1 MRFGEMPPR
10 QRFGVGPSR
19 VLWYRYEMRLT
30 TPGRGVTYSFGRFLL
45 DPAKR
50 TLTRDG
56 DAVPLGAKAF
66 DLLHYLVREDGRVV
80 SKTEILD
87 NVWPG
92 TFVEEGNIFQTISV
106 LRKAL
111 DPFFDG
117 ESPIATVARQ
127 GYRFAAAVE
136 RREVKSVL
144 TQVDDGVVAAPSAA
158 EQPVQAE
165 PAQPAAVPLS
175 APATARRWWWG
186 AGIAALLLAA
196 VGIAVSM
203 RPGPPKP
210 VAPVAPRRSVAVLPF
225 QNLSG
230 KPDAAWFSTAL
241 AETLGSQLAAGDR
254 LRAIGGDQVARS
266 VRELSLPAGTGLGPG
281 QISDVRS
288 NLGCDLVLTG
298 SYLLWNGKLR
308 VDLQAF
314 DAQTGETAGMLTGT
328 DDARNLIPLVEKL
341 GSQMSAK
348 LGAGTPAERRRIASA
363 ISSNPQAAMLYFRG
377 LTANRVAD
385 VPAAKAYFQEALK
398 ADPKFALAHSALASA
413 LLGGGYEQQA
423 ADEAKKALDSSKG
436 LTGEARL
443 QVEAYYAMATHQN
456 DRAIAAWRELWR
468 RYPDN
473 LDYILSVGQA
483 EFTAAK
489 GDEVLAAVA
498 EARKLP
504 PPAGNDPRIDRLE
517 AIGAQLAGRYDQANA
532 AIERAIASANRAK
545 VYLELARATINRGVI
560 RERRN
565 DNPGAMKDYADAKE
579 LFEKYG
585 DPQGLADS
593 MRLHGALL
601 QRGGDL
607 DGGEH
612 ELKQGLE
619 LSRRIGYNKL
629 SGRILSQLGLLYQRE
644 ERLSD
649 AAQVLREA
657 ASDAHSTNDK
667 GGQAIA
673 DLTLGYVL
681 IDGGDLAG
689 AETVFAEAN
698 GILKD
703 LKDPLGQASSMNS
716 LATVNLA
723 RGRLDAAAAEV
734 NDAVAGFRKLNA
746 KRPLGDTLTNAGWLA
761 MLRGDGDG
769 AVKAFSESCALLETQ
784 KNAVQTANCHL
795 HLALAEYGAGHKKDA
810 MAAIAKLTTGP
821 NRSIISAHDWA
832 RIAGVQIDAGE
843 LGRAADSIAEGKK
856 SDQFKNDLPD
866 PTIALQIAAARLDA
880 ARGKHIAAVDELQ
893 QARVRAERYGYDP
906 LAQEARTAL
915 ERQK

>member
-1 MRFGEMPPR
+1 
-10 QRFGVGPSR
+10 
-19 VLWYRYEMRLT
+19 MRLT
-30 TPGRGVTYSFGRFLL
+30 TPGRGVTYCFGRFVL

-144 TQVDDGVVAAPSAA
+144 TQVDDGVVAVPSAA
-158 EQPVQAE
+158 DQPVQPE
-165 PAQPAAVPLS
+165 PAQSAAVPLS
-175 APATARRWWWG
+175 APAAPRRWWWG

-196 VGIAVSM
+196 VGIGVSM

-266 VRELSLPAGTGLGPG
+266 VRELSLPAGTGLGPS

-314 DAQTGETAGMLTGT
+314 DAQTGETAGMLTDT
-328 DDARNLIPLVEKL
+328 NDARNLIPLVEKL

-423 ADEAKKALDSSKG
+423 ADEAKKDWIPPKG
-436 LTGEARL
+436 LPAKRGCKSKRITPWLPIRMTAPSRRGVNCGGATPIISTTSCRWGRRSLRPRKAMKCSPQWRKRANCLRRPATIRESTVWKRL
-443 QVEAYYAMATHQN
+443 ERNSQDVMTRRMQPSSAPLLRPREPRCTWN
-456 DRAIAAWRELWR
+456 WRVRPSIAASYGNGGMTIR
-468 RYPDN
+468 
-473 LDYILSVGQA
+473 
-483 EFTAAK
+483 
-489 GDEVLAAVA
+489 
-498 EARKLP
+498 AR
-504 PPAGNDPRIDRLE
+504 
-517 AIGAQLAGRYDQANA
+517 
-532 AIERAIASANRAK
+532 
-545 VYLELARATINRGVI
+545 
-560 RERRN
+560 
-565 DNPGAMKDYADAKE
+565 
-579 LFEKYG
+579 
-585 DPQGLADS
+585 
-593 MRLHGALL
+593 
-601 QRGGDL
+601 
-607 DGGEH
+607 
-612 ELKQGLE
+612 
-619 LSRRIGYNKL
+619 
-629 SGRILSQLGLLYQRE
+629 
-644 ERLSD
+644 
-649 AAQVLREA
+649 
-657 ASDAHSTNDK
+657 
-667 GGQAIA
+667 
-673 DLTLGYVL
+673 
-681 IDGGDLAG
+681 
-689 AETVFAEAN
+689 
-698 GILKD
+698 
-703 LKDPLGQASSMNS
+703 
-716 LATVNLA
+716 
-723 RGRLDAAAAEV
+723 
-734 NDAVAGFRKLNA
+734 
-746 KRPLGDTLTNAGWLA
+746 
-761 MLRGDGDG
+761 
-769 AVKAFSESCALLETQ
+769 
-784 KNAVQTANCHL
+784 
-795 HLALAEYGAGHKKDA
+795 
-810 MAAIAKLTTGP
+810 
-821 NRSIISAHDWA
+821 
-832 RIAGVQIDAGE
+832 
-843 LGRAADSIAEGKK
+843 
-856 SDQFKNDLPD
+856 
-866 PTIALQIAAARLDA
+866 
-880 ARGKHIAAVDELQ
+880 
-893 QARVRAERYGYDP
+893 
-906 LAQEARTAL
+906 
-915 ERQK
+915 